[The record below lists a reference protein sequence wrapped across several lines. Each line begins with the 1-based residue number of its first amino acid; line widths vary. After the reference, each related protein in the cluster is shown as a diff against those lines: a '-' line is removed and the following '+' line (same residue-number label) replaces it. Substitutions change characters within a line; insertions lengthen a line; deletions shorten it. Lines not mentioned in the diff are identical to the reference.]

1 MTWLFKD
8 ITVVNE
14 MLSYQKTG
22 KKLGSRSDTL
32 ELLSIGWWTID
43 KEELCRRSMIE
54 TDPVCTA
61 VFLIRYYRVLYG
73 TDYIVQMGSPS
84 LLNNVPELVHY
95 TVALSYRYIL
105 ITPKEYE
112 GDSSKTLAIFSV
124 EGPMDR
130 SDTVLRAL
138 SKLSLTYTAS
148 SIAVLCNSENS
159 IRNWTKHKPSV
170 LKDCTITIV
179 QECTEEL
186 RAASAL
192 YYKMM
197 VCNCRLCTESS
208 TKDKILKKYNV
219 HILLMQKDGPIL
231 WNTETDYVHDSIK
244 NIVK

>member
-54 TDPVCTA
+54 TDPVYTA
-61 VFLIRYYRVLYG
+61 VFLIRYYTVLYDDS
-73 TDYIVQMGSPS
+73 DYVVHLGSPS

-112 GDSSKTLAIFSV
+112 GDSTKTLAIFISV
-124 EGPMDR
+124 GRPMDR
-130 SDTVLRAL
+130 PNTVLRAL
-138 SKLSLTYTAS
+138 SKLSPTY

-159 IRNWTKHKPSV
+159 INYWTKHKPSV

-197 VCNCRLCTESS
+197 VCNCRLCTDVSMR
-208 TKDKILKKYNV
+208 DKILKRYNV

>member
-1 MTWLFKD
+1 MTWLFKN
-8 ITVVNE
+8 IIVVNE

-32 ELLSIGWWTID
+32 ELLSIGWTID

-61 VFLIRYYRVLYG
+61 VFLIRYYTVLY
-73 TDYIVQMGSPS
+73 DDSEYVVHLGSPS

-138 SKLSLTYTAS
+138 SKLSPTY

-159 IRNWTKHKPSV
+159 IEYWTKHKPSV

-179 QECTEEL
+179 HECTEEL
-186 RAASAL
+186 RTIYIL
-192 YYKMM
+192 YYKEM
-197 VCNCRLCTESS
+197 VCNCRLCTDVSMR
-208 TKDKILKKYNV
+208 DKILKRYNV

>member
-1 MTWLFKD
+1 MTWLFKN
-8 ITVVNE
+8 IIVVNE

-32 ELLSIGWWTID
+32 ELLSSEWTID

-124 EGPMDR
+124 EGPIDR

-138 SKLSLTYTAS
+138 SKLSPTY

-159 IRNWTKHKPSV
+159 MEYWTKHKPSV

-197 VCNCRLCTESS
+197 VCNCRLCTDVSMR
-208 TKDKILKKYNV
+208 DKILKRYNV

>member
-1 MTWLFKD
+1 MTWLFKN
-8 ITVVNE
+8 IIVVNE

-32 ELLSIGWWTID
+32 ELLSSEWTID

-124 EGPMDR
+124 EGPIDR

-138 SKLSLTYTAS
+138 SKLSPTY

-159 IRNWTKHKPSV
+159 IRYWTKHKPSV

-197 VCNCRLCTESS
+197 VCNCRLCTDVSMR
-208 TKDKILKKYNV
+208 DKILKRYNV
-219 HILLMQKDGPIL
+219 HILLMQKNGPIL

>member
-32 ELLSIGWWTID
+32 ELLSIGWTID

-61 VFLIRYYRVLYG
+61 VFLIRYYTVLYDDS
-73 TDYIVQMGSPS
+73 DYVVHLGSPS
-84 LLNNVPELVHY
+84 PLNDVPELVHY
-95 TVALSYRYIL
+95 TVALSSRYIM

-124 EGPMDR
+124 EGPMDI

-138 SKLSLTYTAS
+138 SKLSPTY
-148 SIAVLCNSENS
+148 SIAVLCNNENS
-159 IRNWTKHKPSV
+159 ISYWTKHKPSV

-197 VCNCRLCTESS
+197 VCNCRLCTDVSIR
-208 TKDKILKKYNV
+208 DKILKRYNV

-231 WNTETDYVHDSIK
+231 WNTETGYVHDSVK

>member
-1 MTWLFKD
+1 MTWLFKN
-8 ITVVNE
+8 IIVVNE

-32 ELLSIGWWTID
+32 ELLSSEWTID

-61 VFLIRYYRVLYG
+61 VFLIRYYTALY
-73 TDYIVQMGSPS
+73 DDSAYVVQLGHPA
-84 LLNNVPELVHY
+84 LLDNVPELVHY

-138 SKLSLTYTAS
+138 SKLSPTY

-159 IRNWTKHKPSV
+159 MEYWTKHKPSV

-179 QECTEEL
+179 HECTEEL
-186 RAASAL
+186 RMIYIL
-192 YYKMM
+192 YYKEM
-197 VCNCRLCTESS
+197 VCNCRLCTDVSMR
-208 TKDKILKKYNV
+208 DKILKKYNI

>member
-1 MTWLFKD
+1 MTWLFKN
-8 ITVVNE
+8 IIVVNE

-54 TDPVCTA
+54 TDPVYTA
-61 VFLIRYYRVLYG
+61 VFLIRYYTALYDDSDYVVQLGHPVLL
-73 TDYIVQMGSPS
+73 D
-84 LLNNVPELVHY
+84 NVPELVHY

-130 SDTVLRAL
+130 SDRVLRAL
-138 SKLSLTYTAS
+138 SKLSPTY

-159 IRNWTKHKPSV
+159 MEYWTKHKPSV

-179 QECTEEL
+179 HECTEEL
-186 RAASAL
+186 RTIYIL
-192 YYKMM
+192 YYKEM
-197 VCNCRLCTESS
+197 VCNCRLCTDVSMR
-208 TKDKILKKYNV
+208 DKILKMYNV